1 MDVTQEVLSDI
12 TVYMKY
18 ARFNKDLQRR
28 ETWDEI
34 TTRNKNMHIS
44 KFPDLKEEIEKAYQ
58 FVYDKKVLPSMRS
71 LQFGG
76 TPIELNN
83 ARIFN
88 CSFLPID
95 DYRSFSEAMFL
106 LLSGCGVGFSV
117 QQHHIEKLPEIKIPS
132 KTKSIISENFVG
144 FEPIAGYE
152 PKKKES
158 YETAFEA
165 FLLFSVL
172 DLLKP

>member
-12 TVYMKY
+12 TVHMKY
-18 ARFNKDLQRR
+18 ARYNKQLQRR
-28 ETWDEI
+28 ETWEEI
-34 TTRNKNMHIS
+34 VDRNKNMHIN
-44 KFPDLKEEIEKAYQ
+44 KFPHLKEEIENAYQ

-76 TPIELNN
+76 APIELNN
-83 ARIFN
+83 TRIFN

-132 KTKSIISENFVG
+132 KTKRFLVNDSIEGWSDAIRMLC
-144 FEPIAGYE
+144 
-152 PKKKES
+152 KS
-158 YETAFEA
+158 YFTGNKSR
-165 FLLFSVL
+165 FLLQSL
-172 DLLKP
+172 Q